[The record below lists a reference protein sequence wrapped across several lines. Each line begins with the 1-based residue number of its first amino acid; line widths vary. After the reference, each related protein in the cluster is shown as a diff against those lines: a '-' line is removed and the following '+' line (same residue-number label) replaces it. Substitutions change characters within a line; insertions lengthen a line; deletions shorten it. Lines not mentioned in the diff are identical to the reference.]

1 MKNSQAVAIYQQ
13 KELLNN
19 LKGYKFTKAV
29 IVNLQ
34 KIKEELEYI
43 NMYVKP
49 SKEFIEYHKLKEE
62 MLIKYSD
69 GKHETNGE
77 YINYIIPEDK
87 KEDYSREINA
97 LAAEYKEVL
106 DSSRENA
113 NKYSEA
119 VESECTIDFM
129 LIDEKDI
136 PEDISVQQM
145 EQIIHWIKMK

>member
-87 KEDYSREINA
+87 IGRA
-97 LAAEYKEVL
+97 HV
-106 DSSRENA
+106 
-113 NKYSEA
+113 
-119 VESECTIDFM
+119 
-129 LIDEKDI
+129 
-136 PEDISVQQM
+136 
-145 EQIIHWIKMK
+145 